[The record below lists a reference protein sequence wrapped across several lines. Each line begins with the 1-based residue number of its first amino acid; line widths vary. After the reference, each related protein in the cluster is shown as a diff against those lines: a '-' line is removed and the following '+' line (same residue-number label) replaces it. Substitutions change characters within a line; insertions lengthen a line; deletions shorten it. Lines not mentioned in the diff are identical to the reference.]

1 MRYSRFFWLAYCL
14 AGPLQ
19 ASDAV
24 VTAPSPAQVIQTLV
38 KSNGDEPESLDPARV
53 RSGFS
58 EEAILTDLFEGL
70 VNENGA
76 GEVVPANALRWER
89 SNDGLVWRFF
99 LRPNL
104 RWSNNTPLKAS
115 DYVYAWR
122 RLIDPATA
130 SPASS
135 LVMAAGINNASSIYA
150 GALDVK
156 ELGVEAESDH
166 ILRVTLE
173 HPVPYFLRLVSQRP
187 FVPLYEPSVSD
198 DPTWMN
204 AGNLVSN
211 GAYQLTHWVA
221 HQRIE
226 LGRNANYWDN
236 AHTRIDQV
244 VYLPKLS
251 AAAEREGYDA
261 GDIQMTNRIQP
272 DYYQTIKQTE
282 PERVWGLPLL
292 GTAVF
297 SFNLQQREVADVR
310 VRQALSMA
318 IDREVLTQTVTRL
331 GEPIAWSLLPALP
344 GYQPYQP
351 GESALPRSERLAHAA
366 ELLKAVGVG
375 PDHPLHLV
383 ITYNTSGNHKRLA
396 EAIALMWQ
404 PLGIETELRNLSW
417 GDYQSAKSAG
427 DFTVARSFVFGDYA
441 EPSAVLNQF
450 RCGDPQNESGYCDP
464 QFDRLLTDAANTLDE
479 SLRNQFYQQAEQL
492 MMSAQPVIPLFHYSQ
507 MRLISPQLRGLPT
520 QNVRGV
526 IASKDL
532 YFAQQQ

>member
-1 MRYSRFFWLAYCL
+1 
-14 AGPLQ
+14 
-19 ASDAV
+19 
-24 VTAPSPAQVIQTLV
+24 
-38 KSNGDEPESLDPARV
+38 
-53 RSGFS
+53 
-58 EEAILTDLFEGL
+58 
-70 VNENGA
+70 
-76 GEVVPANALRWER
+76 
-89 SNDGLVWRFF
+89 
-99 LRPNL
+99 
-104 RWSNNTPLKAS
+104 
-115 DYVYAWR
+115 
-122 RLIDPATA
+122 
-130 SPASS
+130 
-135 LVMAAGINNASSIYA
+135 
-150 GALDVK
+150 
-156 ELGVEAESDH
+156 
-166 ILRVTLE
+166 
-173 HPVPYFLRLVSQRP
+173 
-187 FVPLYEPSVSD
+187 
-198 DPTWMN
+198 
-204 AGNLVSN
+204 
-211 GAYQLTHWVA
+211 
-221 HQRIE
+221 
-226 LGRNANYWDN
+226 
-236 AHTRIDQV
+236 
-244 VYLPKLS
+244 
-251 AAAEREGYDA
+251 
-261 GDIQMTNRIQP
+261 
-272 DYYQTIKQTE
+272 
-282 PERVWGLPLL
+282 
-292 GTAVF
+292 VF

-318 IDREVLTQTVTRL
+318 IDREVLTQTVTKL

-351 GESALPRSERLAHAA
+351 GESALPRSERLARAA